1 MTIGYVLSGP
11 VEIPH
16 LNDVTSNFNMFQTM
30 KVETTVLQEDIDLNG
45 ELNKFWQL
53 DSLGIINEI
62 TSESDVYCDF
72 NRKIKFNG
80 IRYQV
85 SLPFKEQHTLI
96 PDNYGLCRNRLYSL
110 LRRLRQRPEILREY
124 NEIINQQLQS
134 GVIEVVNDPHEK
146 VQPGA
151 SIIFHTKKSCIVI
164 RAPLVCALYMMQV
177 AR

>member
-1 MTIGYVLSGP
+1 MFRSLSAGAFNWSFMQNEVIRGEAGYGPTAVLSRLGYALSGP

-16 LNDVTSNFNMFQTM
+16 LNDVTSNFDIFQTM
-30 KVETTVLQEDIDLNG
+30 KVETAVLQEDIDLKG

-53 DSLGIINEI
+53 DILGIIDDI
-62 TSESDVYCDF
+62 ASESDVYCDF

-110 LRRLRQRPEILREY
+110 LRKLRQRPEILREY
-124 NEIINQQLQS
+124 KPATS
-134 GVIEVVNDPHEK
+134 VW
-146 VQPGA
+146 
-151 SIIFHTKKSCIVI
+151 C
-164 RAPLVCALYMMQV
+164 Y
-177 AR
+177 